1 MSEGPHSRRRWLQFR
16 LSTWFV
22 LVAILCW
29 AISLAPRLK
38 FEHANGRAGV
48 SPSDIFIAEFYR
60 QSANGPTSRWAIK
73 VWDTRGLLWPASAL
87 AAFVCWKLVWRVVE
101 GRGAKR
107 VKEETL
113 GQSELVER
121 L

>member
-29 AISLAPRLK
+29 AISAAPRFK

-87 AAFVCWKLVWRVVE
+87 AAFVCWKLAWRVMEGRRSNRVE
-101 GRGAKR
+101 GDIP
-107 VKEETL
+107 
-113 GQSELVER
+113 GQSEPVAR